1 MLCSAK
7 LHDADHSTQENEDT
21 LKHQINIV
29 LVVILILS
37 IVFMLLAHED
47 PFARKLVYEYTGWRP
62 RVTNAKAYYKI
73 LYDLSV
79 ASLTSLIFYFLVV
92 YIPGLQKRKRLR
104 RSLEG
109 RYKAFRED
117 CIRIMLGVANR
128 TSSEDPS
135 VEVEAL
141 TEPEEFHRYFHEKVT
156 PDRERWHELWNNIT
170 EDDLSEIRVQMEL
183 LRDEISF
190 VLNNTEIPKDEHFE
204 SLKALSVGIYRMM
217 PVTTDDDELKPFARS
232 LWWMFT
238 GWSAIDGQTKGDPI
252 KKMIDTI

>member
-1 MLCSAK
+1 
-7 LHDADHSTQENEDT
+7 
-21 LKHQINIV
+21 LKHQISIV
-29 LVVILILS
+29 LVAILILS

-47 PFARKLVYEYTGWRP
+47 PFARKLVNEYTGWHP
-62 RVTNAKAYYKI
+62 VVTNARAYYKI

-92 YIPGLQKRKRLR
+92 YIPESQRRKRLR

-109 RYKAFRED
+109 RYKVFRED

-128 TSSEDPS
+128 TFSEDPS

-141 TEPEEFHRYFHEKVT
+141 TEPEEFRRYFHERVT

-190 VLNNTEIPKDEHFE
+190 VLNNMDIPKDEPFE
-204 SLKALSVGIYRMM
+204 FLRNLYVGIYTMM
-217 PVTTDDDELKPFARS
+217 HVTLGYDELTPFARS

-252 KKMIDTI
+252 KRMIDTI